1 LTVLPKY
8 SSRRPLA
15 PVDELF
21 VESKIFSNKQT
32 FKTNRVSRPAMD
44 ILFASGMDTVADA
57 SIMSSVIAL
66 VALVAM
72 EIVLGID
79 NIVFI
84 AIITSKLPEENQ
96 ERARRIGLLLA
107 LGMRILL
114 LCTISWIMQLKDP
127 IFSLNSLGLPKEL
140 LSEEMAQVSV
150 KDIILLFGGLF
161 LMRQSVHE
169 IHEKM
174 ENEVDDAH
182 QTGNATTFRGVL
194 IRIAIM
200 DVIFS
205 LDSVI
210 TAVGMAE
217 DIWVMILAVVIAV
230 AVMMIFATSVSKFV
244 EDNPTIKMLA
254 LSFLILIGVMLVAE
268 GIGSHLDKNYIYFAM
283 AFALIVEFLNMRVR
297 VKVDPKPPKVEAS

>member
-1 LTVLPKY
+1 
-8 SSRRPLA
+8 
-15 PVDELF
+15 
-21 VESKIFSNKQT
+21 
-32 FKTNRVSRPAMD
+32 MD